1 MHEDSSELLTERLDG
16 EHARMCEAQF
26 GMFRL
31 IADLDR
37 VEDWRDSGARDLAH
51 WLSMRY
57 GISNW
62 KARRWIDAAHALER
76 LPRIAEALRAGEL
89 GSDKVVELTRIATPD
104 TEADLVRW
112 ARRVSGAAIRR
123 RAERAERRALEEVR
137 SVEESRSCSWFFYD
151 DGKRMCLTAE
161 LPASQGAVLARSIE
175 RGAERIPV
183 MPGEEGE
190 WCIDA
195 RRADAL
201 VALAAA
207 RLARDPDSDR
217 STVVVHTSPESLAA
231 GEGSEIEGGGIAH
244 PSTVHRLLCTGR
256 VQVIVE
262 DRAGNPTRLGQLR
275 RDPPAWMV
283 RQLRHRDDGCRF
295 PGCGSRAFANA
306 HHVRWWSRG
315 GRTDLNNL
323 VLLCSFHHRLV
334 HEYGWSIRREPD
346 GEVTWFHH
354 DGTRYRTG
362 PAPPSRHDEKNRS
375 GVTSVRVEVPSAV

>member
-1 MHEDSSELLTERLDG
+1 MHVDANDDVIERLDG
-16 EHARMCEAQF
+16 EHARMCEAQLS
-26 GMFRL
+26 MFRS
-31 IADLDR
+31 IGELDR
-37 VEDWRDSGARDLAH
+37 AEGWRESGARDLAH

-62 KARRWIDAAHALER
+62 KARRWIDAARALER
-76 LPRIAEALRAGEL
+76 LPRIVDALRAGEL

-104 TEADLVRW
+104 SEADLIRW

-151 DGKRMCLTAE
+151 DGKRMSLTAD
-161 LPASQGAVLARSIE
+161 LPAAQGAVLARSIE

-190 WCIDA
+190 WSVDA

-207 RLARDPDSDR
+207 RLARDPDTDR
-217 STVVVHTSPESLAA
+217 STVVVHTSPETLAS

-256 VQVIVE
+256 VQVVVE
-262 DRAGNPTRLGQLR
+262 DRAGNVTRLGRLH

-283 RQLRHRDDGCRF
+283 RQLRHRDGGCRF
-295 PGCGSRAFANA
+295 PGCGSRAFVNA

-315 GRTDLNNL
+315 GRTDLDNL

-346 GEVTWFHH
+346 GEVTWVRP
-354 DGTRYRTG
+354 DGTRHRGG
-362 PAPPSRHDEKNRS
+362 PAPPEARETE
-375 GVTSVRVEVPSAV
+375 GVDRLQPVPVG